1 MMAIQPRLQER
12 LLRARE
18 LSLLF
23 CSHDDEAVD
32 GVGSGV
38 LPVITDS
45 TVVADKFNMEL
56 YKHHLSARL
65 LGHVVFYAE
74 VINTTM
80 NLFEGYVVCSE
91 HLFINLSRAISK

>member
-1 MMAIQPRLQER
+1 MRALQPRLQER

-23 CSHDDEAVD
+23 CNHDDEAVS
-32 GVGSGV
+32 GAGSGV

-45 TVVADKFNMEL
+45 MVSADKFDMQL
-56 YKHHLSARL
+56 YKKHLSAKL
-65 LGHVVFYAE
+65 LGHVVFYTE

-80 NLFEGYVVCSE
+80 NLFEG
-91 HLFINLSRAISK
+91 